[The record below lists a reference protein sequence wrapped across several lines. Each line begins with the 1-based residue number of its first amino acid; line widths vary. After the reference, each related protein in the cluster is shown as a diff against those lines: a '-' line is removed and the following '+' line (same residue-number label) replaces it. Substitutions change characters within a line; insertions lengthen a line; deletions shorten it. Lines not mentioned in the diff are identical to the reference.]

1 MDIVVYLGFAAVH
14 FVITALICQAAAKQK
29 SVALW
34 LLALSGI
41 GLGFDKA
48 ILGLGAMIGIG
59 DTLLSLNMVR
69 YAFHAVGT
77 PLLMIAGITL
87 ARNGSVAWAWRP
99 GMTVLTYIGVV
110 SCIFYGI
117 YEYFGGAQYIVSTE
131 GALRYVLAEQSGP
144 PLAAITTM
152 TFMIAFGIAL
162 YITQKS
168 WWLLTGALVMFMAAS
183 MQLGLIANL
192 GEVLLMG
199 SLLLTARSFPKISF
213 ATYQANQTS
222 LSDTERAALAEE
234 QRARK
239 RKSAIWNRGLAWVI
253 FVTLTVDTICYY
265 GAGFDNKEIYA
276 AAKAAMSSAY
286 LTHIYASNI
295 YLMFFF
301 VHAVASLYFY
311 GIPKLHAHIRTV
323 HVYIGYGVFIF
334 TMVSQS
340 LIGVEPIHMITY
352 VINWSFIVAH
362 IVLSFRFMLQR
373 VRKGHVDPM
382 LEMTVSK
389 RLRGSAQ

>member
-1 MDIVVYLGFAAVH
+1 
-14 FVITALICQAAAKQK
+14 
-29 SVALW
+29 
-34 LLALSGI
+34 
-41 GLGFDKA
+41 
-48 ILGLGAMIGIG
+48 
-59 DTLLSLNMVR
+59 
-69 YAFHAVGT
+69 
-77 PLLMIAGITL
+77 
-87 ARNGSVAWAWRP
+87 
-99 GMTVLTYIGVV
+99 MTVLTYIGVV

-117 YEYFGGAQYIVSTE
+117 YEYFSGAQDIVSTE

-352 VINWSFIVAH
+352 VINWAFIVAH

-389 RLRGSAQ
+389 RLRGAAQ

>member
-14 FVITALICQAAAKQK
+14 FIIAALIIRAAAEQK

-41 GLGFDKA
+41 GLGFDNA
-48 ILGLGAMIGIG
+48 VLGIG
-59 DTLLSLNMVR
+59 SIVGAGEMLLSLNMGR

-87 ARNGSVAWAWRP
+87 SRNGSVAWSWRR
-99 GMTVLTYIGVV
+99 GMTILTYISVV
-110 SCIFYGI
+110 SCILYGAN
-117 YEYFGGAQYIVSTE
+117 EYFGGAKYVVSTE
-131 GALRYVLAEQSGP
+131 GALRYVLAEHAGP

-168 WWLLTGALVMFMAAS
+168 WWMLAGALVMFMAAS

-192 GEVLLMG
+192 GEVLLMV
-199 SLLLTARSFPKISF
+199 SLLLTARAFPKISYE
-213 ATYQANQTS
+213 TYQANQTA
-222 LSDTERAALAEE
+222 LSDAERSALAEE

-253 FVTLTVDTICYY
+253 FVTLTVDTIAYY

-340 LIGVEPIHMITY
+340 LIGMDPIHMITY
-352 VINWSFIVAH
+352 VINWAFIAAH

-373 VRKGHVDPM
+373 VRKGQVDPM
-382 LEMTVSK
+382 LELTVSK
-389 RLRGSAQ
+389 RLRGSVQ